1 MPLAGPIVATV
12 VFDELQLT
20 PLTTVTLSVLPS
32 FKVAVAVICLL
43 VPIAIWAGS
52 GAIFKVE
59 TLAATTVTP
68 VLPLIEPEVARIVAG
83 PKPTAET
90 KPVLVIV
97 VTLVAEE
104 LQVTMPLM
112 FCVVLSSKVP
122 VAVN

>member
-1 MPLAGPIVATV
+1 VAPIVATV
-12 VFDELQLT
+12 VFDELQFT

-32 FKVAVAVICLL
+32 LKVAVAVICLL

-52 GAIFKVE
+52 GVILKLE
-59 TLAATTVTP
+59 MLAATTLIP
-68 VLPLIEPEVARIVAG
+68 VLPPIEPDVATIVAG

-90 KPVLVIV
+90 KPVLVTV
-97 VTLVAEE
+97 ATLVAEE
-104 LQVTMPLM
+104 LVTMPLM